1 MYKKI
6 TISEVA
12 KLANVSTATVSR
24 ALNDSPTVKE
34 STRQRI
40 LSVANTLEAQRTNK
54 RGSSKV
60 LLASFPELTNP
71 FYSEIFRGILD
82 SASVRGYDVLFFSMS
97 NYSMPESYTF
107 LYEGNFFGGLII
119 AHAIPDIK
127 VLDRLREKV
136 PVVMC
141 TDHNEEDVAFVGI
154 DNFRAA
160 YTAVNYLISTG
171 RRRIALINSSLRNN
185 YAVKREEA
193 YRACLAANG
202 IDVKEEWILRLPDID
217 YNICLNSSTALLSMA
232 DRPDAVFCVSDV
244 YAAATISA
252 ARSLGLDI
260 PGDAA
265 VVGFDNIDI
274 STMTSPSITTIAQ
287 PTYQI
292 GTQACNM
299 LMDQIEYPGSTPRQ
313 IILNTELILRNST

>member
-1 MYKKI
+1 LYKKI

-34 STRQRI
+34 STRQKI

-54 RGSSKV
+54 KGVSKV

-82 SASVRGYDVLFFSMS
+82 AASVRGYDVLFFSMS

-107 LYEGNFFGGLII
+107 LYEGSFFEGLII
-119 AHAIPDIK
+119 SHAIPDVK
-127 VLDRLREKV
+127 VLDKLRERV

-141 TDHNEEDVAFVGI
+141 ADHNEEDVAFVAI
-154 DNFRAA
+154 DNFKAA

-185 YAVKREEA
+185 YAVKREKA

-202 IDVKEEWILRLPDID
+202 IDAREDWVLRLPDID
-217 YNICLNSSTALLSMA
+217 YTICLNSATALLSMA

-252 ARSLGLDI
+252 ARGLGLDI
-260 PGDAA
+260 PGDVA

-274 STMTSPSITTIAQ
+274 STMTSPTITTIAQ

-299 LMDQIEYPGSTPRQ
+299 LMDQIEYPGTTPRR